1 MRRLSRLLKPNS
13 DEALLEAFAAGD
25 ATAFNELYKRNKD
38 GVYNFVLRTLSHPAA
53 AEEVAQEAWMA
64 VVAGADGFRPV
75 DAKFRTWLYRIAS
88 NKVADFFRK
97 KANLAHAEFDT
108 VNEQQL
114 GEQLIAGQLSSGLG
128 ARQLGSEEMVLLDQ
142 LLKALSE
149 LPEEQRV
156 TFILQ
161 QEGFSHREIADIT
174 GVGSETVKSRLRYAK
189 DATRTRMEVR
199 A

>member
-1 MRRLSRLLKPNS
+1 MRRLSRLLN
-13 DEALLEAFAAGD
+13 
-25 ATAFNELYKRNKD
+25 
-38 GVYNFVLRTLSHPAA
+38 
-53 AEEVAQEAWMA
+53 WMA
-64 VVAGADGFRPV
+64 VVAGAESFKPV

-114 GEQLIAGQLSSGLG
+114 DEHQAPGHQLAGQWQTG
-128 ARQLGSEEMVLLDQ
+128 QLNSEDMVLLDQ

-174 GVGSETVKSRLRYAK
+174 GVGSETVKSRLLVKHRICVPLRRWI
-189 DATRTRMEVR
+189 TIFCVR
-199 A
+199 QQGGPM

>member
-13 DEALLEAFAAGD
+13 DEAAA
-25 ATAFNELYKRNKD
+25 AFNELYERNKD
-38 GVYNFVLRTLSHPAA
+38 GLYNFVLRTLSNPAA

-64 VVAGADGFRPV
+64 VVAGAESFKPV

-114 GEQLIAGQLSSGLG
+114 DEHQAPGHQLAGQWQTG
-128 ARQLGSEEMVLLDQ
+128 QLNSEDMVLLDQ

-174 GVGSETVKSRLRYAK
+174 GVGSETVKSRLRYAR
-189 DATRTRMEVR
+189 DATRTRMEVK

>member
-25 ATAFNELYKRNKD
+25 AAAFNELYARNKD
-38 GVYNFVLRTLSHPAA
+38 GLYNFVLRTLTNPAA

-64 VVAGADGFRPV
+64 VVAGADSFKPV

-97 KANLAHAEFDT
+97 KANLTHAEFDT
-108 VNEQQL
+108 VNEHQLDEQFTSGQQ
-114 GEQLIAGQLSSGLG
+114 
-128 ARQLGSEEMVLLDQ
+128 RQLGSEEMVLLDQ
-142 LLKALSE
+142 LLAALSE

-189 DATRTRMEVR
+189 DATRTRMEVK